1 MLQASPTHPVF
12 IRIRA
17 QKNIE
22 KFCEIVLEESEG
34 EGVKAEVIFAQI
46 CLETGYLQFYGQVS
60 ATQCNFSGLGAT
72 DDGAAGATFPDV
84 RTGIR
89 AQVQHLKGYASK
101 EPLNQECVDPRFV
114 YLASRRGTAKYV
126 EDLGGGNWATDPDYA
141 SKLKRLINAMKS
153 Y

>member
-1 MLQASPTHPVF
+1 M
-12 IRIRA
+12 
-17 QKNIE
+17 
-22 KFCEIVLEESEG
+22 EESEK

-60 ATQCNFSGLGAT
+60 VEQCNFSGLGAT

-84 RTGIR
+84 KTGIR

-101 EPLNQECVDPRFV
+101 DSLNEACVDPRFS
-114 YLASRRGTAKYV
+114 YLSSRRGTAKHV

-141 SKLKRLINAMKS
+141 VKLKKLINTMKT